1 MQQAVKRTTKVN
13 IALGALRHLRL
24 AQMRQLHQACVTPAV
39 DCASAVWR
47 NPLKDKTH
55 LRVLGTVQRAALIRI
70 LSAFKTATTQPLEV
84 KTYVLP
90 ARLRLKK
97 RAYKVVVSLSEVS
110 LWTGVVLL
118 LPQRLNHNLGMSLQ
132 PAQEG
137 INQ

>member
-1 MQQAVKRTTKVN
+1 
-13 IALGALRHLRL
+13 
-24 AQMRQLHQACVTPAV
+24 MRQLHQACVTPAV

-70 LSAFKTATTQPLEV
+70 LSAFKTTATQPLEV

-97 RAYKVVVSLSEVS
+97 RAYNVVASLSEVS
-110 LWTGVVLL
+110 LWTGVALL
-118 LPQRLNHNLGMSLQ
+118 LPQRLNNDLGMSLQ
-132 PAQEG
+132 PA
-137 INQ
+137 